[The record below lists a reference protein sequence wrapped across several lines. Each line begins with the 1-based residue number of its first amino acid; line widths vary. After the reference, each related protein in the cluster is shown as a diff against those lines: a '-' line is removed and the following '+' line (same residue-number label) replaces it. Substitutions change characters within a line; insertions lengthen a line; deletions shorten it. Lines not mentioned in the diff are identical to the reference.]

1 MSFKFAFLS
10 GQNKVIMWDT
20 ENGRERRWEDADD
33 DAATH
38 ASMALGEYK
47 SNKNS
52 KAQHTNAEKLVQV
65 QIQAAPRLECAAS
78 PSVAICPLPA
88 EEVRV
93 GVEVGVGVGAADL
106 QSKFEFA
113 WRIRIGALFDFAIGQ
128 MQLFWGQKDKL
139 A

>member
-1 MSFKFAFLS
+1 
-10 GQNKVIMWDT
+10 
-20 ENGRERRWEDADD
+20 
-33 DAATH
+33 
-38 ASMALGEYK
+38 MALGEYK

-93 GVEVGVGVGAADL
+93 GVEVGVGAADL

-128 MQLFWGQKDKL
+128 MQLFLGPER
-139 A
+139 

>member
-1 MSFKFAFLS
+1 MVLA
-10 GQNKVIMWDT
+10 
-20 ENGRERRWEDADD
+20 
-33 DAATH
+33 
-38 ASMALGEYK
+38 EYK

-78 PSVAICPLPA
+78 PSPSVAICPLPA

-93 GVEVGVGVGAADL
+93 GVEVGVSVGVGAADL

-113 WRIRIGALFDFAIGQ
+113 KRIRIGALFDFAIGQ
-128 MQLFWGQKDKL
+128 MQFFWGQKDKL